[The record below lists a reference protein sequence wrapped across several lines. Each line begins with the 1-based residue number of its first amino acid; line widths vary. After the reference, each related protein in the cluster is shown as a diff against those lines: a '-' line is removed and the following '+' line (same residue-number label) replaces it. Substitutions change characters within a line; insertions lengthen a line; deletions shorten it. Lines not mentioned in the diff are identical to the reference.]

1 MPPATPKL
9 DHELLV
15 RVKTIMVLRLVF
27 LTGFVFLIIAFER
40 NATREIPTLPLS
52 AVLCTAYFFALLYA
66 LLLRFQLSL
75 NLLAWMQVIG
85 DLFIVG
91 GLIYTTGGVESPLS
105 FLFLFVIISTSVM
118 LPRSACYKAA
128 AGASIIYGLL
138 VDLEYFN
145 LIRPVYFFP
154 KSHNSYQGAF
164 LFYTVVM
171 NLASFFAVAYLCSI
185 LTHRLRLVKE
195 ELEEKSLNLQQLE
208 AFHSSV
214 VQNMGNGLLTT
225 DLQGRITSANAAC
238 EKITGFPLADLE
250 GRPCYEILP
259 IPALASLFKEPGNR
273 SFPILIEND
282 CVLPNGQAIRIG
294 MKITHLNDS
303 ASRLSGFICVFED
316 LTEIR
321 KMEEVIRQ
329 NEQLAAVGRFSAGLA
344 HEIRNPL
351 ASLSGSIQ
359 VLRKNLKLAEQDRQL
374 MEIVLKE
381 TERLNAIVC
390 DFLNFSHPNRNKTR
404 MVDLTQLLQ
413 DLILLMKNSNE
424 YNPAIKIE
432 LDVPND
438 HFLIESDEEQIK
450 QMVWNLC
457 INGIQSM
464 DQEGT
469 LSIALKPTQGFS
481 HNGFSTPRKGVVL
494 SVQDEGR
501 GISEEQIKLIFDP
514 FYTTR
519 DEGVGLGL
527 ATVKKIVERF
537 GGYIGV
543 TSQPGAGTRFEV
555 FLPQEREL
563 GNSRPPDKEMRQT
576 AGF

>member
-1 MPPATPKL
+1 
-9 DHELLV
+9 
-15 RVKTIMVLRLVF
+15 
-27 LTGFVFLIIAFER
+27 
-40 NATREIPTLPLS
+40 
-52 AVLCTAYFFALLYA
+52 
-66 LLLRFQLSL
+66 
-75 NLLAWMQVIG
+75 
-85 DLFIVG
+85 
-91 GLIYTTGGVESPLS
+91 
-105 FLFLFVIISTSVM
+105 
-118 LPRSACYKAA
+118 
-128 AGASIIYGLL
+128 
-138 VDLEYFN
+138 
-145 LIRPVYFFP
+145 
-154 KSHNSYQGAF
+154 
-164 LFYTVVM
+164 M

-424 YNPAIKIE
+424 YNPAIKIK

-501 GISEEQIKLIFDP
+501 GISEEQLKLIFDP